1 MLPVG
6 WAGCGTVDDLCG
18 ARLLFVTL
26 RGPAWGQ
33 RGEHSSRYGW
43 RRSPTYRRGERR
55 GCPQVGRSL
64 LQGAFQCNRSSAF
77 WGCCRSG
84 SHTRG
89 SVSTLGFI
97 RSWPGDAYWVD
108 RGLKIRPDPARPLLW
123 SLSCSLAGR
132 ERQGRRKDGVLVA
145 PHSPGPGHQ
154 SWGGWTG
161 GPGYSWVN
169 ADGGWTGLG
178 DLVPEYGQRA
188 VGFCLGAQEDEKGAT
203 IVTHK
208 PGSCHTARSSD
219 PATDTPWQ
227 TPTGIKL
234 MPFPLLFHGSL
245 GDPQLRVG
253 P

>member
-1 MLPVG
+1 MFP
-6 WAGCGTVDDLCG
+6 
-18 ARLLFVTL
+18 
-26 RGPAWGQ
+26 
-33 RGEHSSRYGW
+33 
-43 RRSPTYRRGERR
+43 
-55 GCPQVGRSL
+55 
-64 LQGAFQCNRSSAF
+64 
-77 WGCCRSG
+77 
-84 SHTRG
+84 
-89 SVSTLGFI
+89 
-97 RSWPGDAYWVD
+97 
-108 RGLKIRPDPARPLLW
+108 
-123 SLSCSLAGR
+123 GR
-132 ERQGRRKDGVLVA
+132 EGEAGEEEGRC
-145 PHSPGPGHQ
+145 PGGPSQ
-154 SWGGWTG
+154 SRSRPPELGGGWTG

-188 VGFCLGAQEDEKGAT
+188 VGFCLGAREDEKGAT